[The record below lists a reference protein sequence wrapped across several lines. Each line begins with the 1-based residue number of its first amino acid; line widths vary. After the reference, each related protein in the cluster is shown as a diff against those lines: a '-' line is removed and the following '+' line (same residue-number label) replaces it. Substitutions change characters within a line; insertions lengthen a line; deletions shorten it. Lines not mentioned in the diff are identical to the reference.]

1 MLKIAIKKLKTLLNN
16 ECLRQ
21 DWIGSKLLD
30 IPENSM
36 VLDAGCGNQQY
47 RAYCKH
53 LKYYAQDFG
62 NFKIDEKDS
71 LTARRD
77 SYVYGTLDY
86 TGNIWEIDEDDS
98 HFDAILCSEVLEH
111 IPYPNRAIAE
121 FSRLLR
127 PGGRLILT
135 VPANSL
141 RHMDPYYFYSGF
153 SDRYLMRILEEN
165 HFRDILIESVGSYH
179 AWLMVETARCVRY
192 EGLPS
197 WLALLPAFIYH
208 YLKQRFPSEKEV
220 NTLCFGYH
228 VTAVKDAREQAA

>member
-21 DWIGSKLLD
+21 DWIRSKLLD

-36 VLDAGCGNQQY
+36 VLDAGCGSQRY

-141 RHMDPYYFYSGF
+141 RHMDPYYFYREGN
-153 SDRYLMRILEEN
+153 RCPI
-165 HFRDILIESVGSYH
+165 
-179 AWLMVETARCVRY
+179 VE
-192 EGLPS
+192 
-197 WLALLPAFIYH
+197 
-208 YLKQRFPSEKEV
+208 
-220 NTLCFGYH
+220 
-228 VTAVKDAREQAA
+228 